1 MCKTKIASC
10 YYLCK
15 PVAAKLIYLGG
26 WMDTCHSRGLAH
38 PSKFTAESNSNIL
51 LHIPSKI
58 HTGPAP
64 HSATVYH
71 FLDNKKA
78 KHK

>member
-1 MCKTKIASC
+1 
-10 YYLCK
+10 
-15 PVAAKLIYLGG
+15 
-26 WMDTCHSRGLAH
+26 MDTCHSRGLAH
-38 PSKFTAESNSNIL
+38 PSKFTAESNSNVL

-71 FLDNKKA
+71 FLDKK
-78 KHK
+78 KQNTSNLDIVNMFNYLVITITFFTKYSVNV